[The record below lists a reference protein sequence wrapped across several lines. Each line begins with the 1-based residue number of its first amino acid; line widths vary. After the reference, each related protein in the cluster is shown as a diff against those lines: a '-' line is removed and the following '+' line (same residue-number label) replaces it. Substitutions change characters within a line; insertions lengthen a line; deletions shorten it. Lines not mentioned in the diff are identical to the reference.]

1 MRRTHVAPAVLA
13 LLWFA
18 GVGATGQQ
26 GGDEPLAVRAVRFY
40 QPAGGATTIEGVCE
54 LRLSAFASGTDT
66 QTVRYRFEVAVLDST
81 GLELQRNGWPRE
93 VPAAFARSRGAT
105 AMESFG
111 FAAAPGLY
119 RVRLRAVP
127 EGGPP
132 VERDVE
138 IRAYNRRPDI
148 SDLVLTTGASR
159 AVSDS
164 ETVAP
169 GEIRRAGAAM
179 RTAPVPRLSPTDA
192 ALTYYAEVYPWAGA
206 AAVGELR
213 VEVLGE
219 GDRSIVLTP
228 ARRIQIEAP
237 GGVSRGAIDLAGLP
251 EGVYRLRLRVRLG
264 DSSLVAEAPFRMGG
278 LQAPVQGGPVVE
290 DPFDGVQEAR
300 LDSLYAPLEYVLD
313 PRTEAGV
320 YDRLTVDGKRRF
332 LREFWRRR
340 DPTPEDGENPA
351 MLDFYRAVAFANDAF
366 RQGRTGGGVQGWRSD
381 RGRVYLRHGRP
392 DETLRRP
399 VASPR
404 PYEVWKYTQGRP
416 YWYVF
421 YDRNGLGDFV
431 LIGSNDRREP
441 GLQEWARYLGT
452 EGSED
457 VRQFLGLQTI
467 Q

>member
-1 MRRTHVAPAVLA
+1 MAPAVVA

-18 GVGATGQQ
+18 GVGAAGQQ

-40 QPAGGATTIEGVCE
+40 QPAGGTTTIEGVCE
-54 LRLSAFASGTDT
+54 LRLSALASGADQ
-66 QTVRYRFEVAVLDST
+66 QTIRYRFEVAVLDST

-132 VERDVE
+132 VARDVE

-148 SDLVLTTGASR
+148 SDLVLATGASR

-192 ALTYYAEVYPWAGA
+192 ALMYYAEVYPWAGA
-206 AAVGELR
+206 ATTGELR
-213 VEVLGE
+213 VEVVGE

-228 ARRIQIEAP
+228 ARRIEIGTP
-237 GGVSRGAIDLAGLP
+237 GGISRGAIDLAGLP
-251 EGVYRLRLRVRLG
+251 EGSYRLRLQVRLG

-278 LQAPVQGGPVVE
+278 LPAPVQGAPAVE
-290 DPFDGVQEAR
+290 DPFEGGTEER
-300 LDSLYAPLEYVLD
+300 LDSLYEPLEYVLD
-313 PRTEAGV
+313 PRTESGV
-320 YDRLTVDGKRRF
+320 YDRLTEDGKRRF

-340 DPTPEDGENPA
+340 DPTPEDAENPA
-351 MLDFYRAVAFANDAF
+351 LLDFYRAVAFANDAF
-366 RQGRTGGGVQGWRSD
+366 RQVRAGGVQGWRTD
-381 RGRVYLRHGRP
+381 RGRIYLRHGRP
-392 DETLRRP
+392 DDALRRP

-404 PYEVWKYTQGRP
+404 PYEVWRYTQGRA

-421 YDRNGLGDFV
+421 YDRNGLGDYV
-431 LIGSNDRREP
+431 LIGTNDRREP
-441 GLQEWARYLGT
+441 GLQEWARYLGFD
-452 EGSED
+452 GSED
-457 VRQFLGLQTI
+457 VRQFLGLQSI